1 MREFNKLTLSPAQE
15 ISGTAAQSAVQD
27 DTELIAVI
35 TAAIA
40 AYAGSGNMAIKS
52 IVKKD
57 SYKKMSNWVRMGRQ
71 EAFDSRRNIKK

>member
-1 MREFNKLTLSPAQE
+1 MKNYKKLALFPSQE
-15 ISGTAAQSAVQD
+15 PSGAKAQSETQD

-40 AYAGSGNMAIKS
+40 AYAGTGNMAIKS

-57 SYKKMSNWVRMGRQ
+57 SGKKMSNWVRLGRQ
-71 EAFDSRRNIKK
+71 EAFESRRLIRN